1 MGEQSAARSPKHPVI
16 PLPSGAVPDPIE
28 IPIRLLIEGTPTPAY
43 TTATSAGA
51 YLLVLATVLTEPAIS
66 LYSTYAGH
74 EQTSTLASH
83 LLLAPGACEAI
94 PAEHEHDE
102 LPVMYERRR
111 CLFDHLHRL
120 QDLLLR
126 VDIDAQ
132 IPIDDEAIAA
142 VEG

>member
-1 MGEQSAARSPKHPVI
+1 MPE
-16 PLPSGAVPDPIE
+16 PIE
-28 IPIRLLIEGTPTPAY
+28 IPIRLLIGGTPTPAY

-51 YLLVLATVLTEPAIS
+51 YVLVLATVLTAPAIS

-74 EQTSTLASH
+74 EHTNTLASH
-83 LLLAPGACEAI
+83 LLLAPDAYETIA
-94 PAEHEHDE
+94 AEHDHDE

-111 CLFDHLHRL
+111 CLYDHLHRL

-126 VDIDAQ
+126 VGIDAQ
-132 IPIDDEAIAA
+132 IPIDEEAIAA